1 MNDDHFRRLEA
12 MYLSAPIN
20 QFFRPGIR
28 IESGRAEVRI
38 PIRPELFHAAGA
50 AHGSVYFKAADDA
63 AFFAA
68 NSLVEDVFV
77 LTTSMNLYLLRP
89 VAEGTLTARASVVH
103 SARAGFVAEA
113 VLTDGRDRQVGRAS
127 GTFVRGRT
135 PLTAEIGYRLQP
147 AGPGAAGQ

>member
-1 MNDDHFRRLEA
+1 VSEMHFRKLER

-20 QFFRPGIR
+20 RFFRPEIR
-28 IESGRAEVRI
+28 IERGRAEVRI

-50 AHGSVYFKAADDA
+50 AHGAVYFKAADDA

-68 NSLVEDVFV
+68 NSLVEDAFV

-89 VAEGTLTARASVVH
+89 IADGTLTSRGSVVH
-103 SARAGFVAEA
+103 QARSGLVAEA
-113 VLTDGRDRQVGRAS
+113 VLTDDRERQVGRAS

-135 PLTAEIGYRLQP
+135 PLTEEIGYRL
-147 AGPGAAGQ
+147 